1 MNQPKQPDQPPQPA
15 KPKDLRVFRLLMT
28 LISLG
33 FAGFGVMAM
42 VTGYYDAYPG
52 KGGVR
57 ELHLQGEQAFR
68 MGLGHAILGLFPL
81 GVWARKPRQ
90 MVVWM
95 LACMGLGIYLML
107 TS

>member
-1 MNQPKQPDQPPQPA
+1 MKQPDQPPQPA
-15 KPKDLRVFRLLMT
+15 QPKDMRVFRLLMT

-57 ELHLQGEQAFR
+57 ELHLQGEQAVR
-68 MGLGHAILGLFPL
+68 MGLGHAILGLAPL
-81 GVWARKPRQ
+81 GAWARKPAQ
-90 MVVWM
+90 AVAWM
-95 LACMGLGIYLML
+95 LACAVIGICVML